1 MSIEKY
7 NKVRQKNEYILL
19 SNGTKSR
26 WQVKNIPS
34 SHNDFSVE
42 AKLIDL
48 LKKLFGKY
56 PATTFKLL
64 SCYRK
69 SRSTSQHS
77 ISTAMDLQVKSGNKT
92 QEQIVCEIEDWIE
105 IKGIGLYDY
114 SIKSELPHKHFHI
127 DVRSKSK
134 QRWYQPKRNDS
145 TRKYLGNRS
154 IRSHM
159 KKLDK
164 DPL

>member
-7 NKVRQKNEYILL
+7 NKVRQKNDRIHL

-26 WQVKNIPS
+26 WQVKDIPS

-42 AKLIDL
+42 TKLIDL
-48 LKKLFGKY
+48 LKKLFEKY
-56 PATTFKLL
+56 PAITFKLF

-69 SRSTSQHS
+69 KRPTSQHY

-92 QEQIVCEIEDWIE
+92 QEQIVCEIEDWHE
-105 IKGIGLYDY
+105 IRGIGLYDY
-114 SIKSELPHKHFHI
+114 SIKSELPYKHFHI
-127 DVRSKSK
+127 DVRTSSK
-134 QRWYQPKRNDS
+134 QRWYQPKRNGS
-145 TRKYLGNRS
+145 SRKYLGNRS

-159 KKLDK
+159 KKIGK